1 MTINSFPIKYSIII
15 GIHNFMNVI
24 YVLLIGILQETITH
38 QHISTVPPT
47 EQVKFVITP
56 PDDQSRVLETVT
68 SSQQTSNDVVTN
80 IDLETGNGVNVVPEG
95 QEVEEKNETKEESE
109 EGNEKKDEK
118 LPENMEK
125 SEEQKPE
132 EIETQKVVEEEE
144 EEVKQEVEVV
154 NEKEKDIVK
163 EPDIPEQ
170 KDSDPN
176 SSSMENSSIP
186 LEKEKSFDSSVGE
199 VQPISNT
206 PPSEEQTTIVVPK
219 TSVENDESKLDRP
232 STPTEVKSKLTPSPE
247 IMTSSPIL
255 EVKRFVHRNTCQTS
269 Y

>member
-56 PDDQSRVLETVT
+56 PDDQPRVLETVT

-80 IDLETGNGVNVVPEG
+80 VDLETGNGVNVVPEG

-118 LPENMEK
+118 IPENVEK
-125 SEEQKPE
+125 SE
-132 EIETQKVVEEEE
+132 EIETQNVVEEEE

-154 NEKEKDIVK
+154 NENEKDIVK

-176 SSSMENSSIP
+176 SSSIENSSIP

-206 PPSEEQTTIVVPK
+206 PPSEEQTKIVVPK
-219 TSVENDESKLDRP
+219 TSVENGESKLDRP